1 MLTNLMDAIRAGY
14 NSNGKCQSFLLKM
27 TGGDARDIL
36 VEYEKME
43 KELADLRAA
52 QRPDSA
58 RQVEFARG
66 VIDEQYER
74 IADLERDNETLRRG
88 RDHAIK
94 STQDMMTVIRQRDH
108 EIAELKRKLASVTEM
123 NDSNDALLAEKCD
136 LLEGMNA
143 ENAALHAQVR
153 DLKTKLANA
162 NKSIADKVSLLEHTI
177 DEKNDAQREV
187 FRLRGELSLWKAK
200 AEAKHD
206 PLTPALLQLVDKRKQ
221 EIKQKDIQ
229 IRGLQMQVEAL
240 ERDATKTAEARELDD
255 KTMAN
260 LNRALISRNR
270 EIEGLRYVL
279 DEKSKVIDEITAAN
293 EQLSAKVAAYAQTIA
308 EQNEAN
314 KKLSQRLLETNSR
327 DNERIRELQA
337 RIERARTGDNTSI
350 HQLRYEVRR
359 LTEIEMSLREKV
371 RKKDKVIQSLQNG
384 LRAKTETIRNLN
396 AQLGQV
402 MEQTRFGLID

>member
-36 VEYEKME
+36 NEFDKME

-66 VIDEQYER
+66 VIDEQYQK

-94 STQDMMTVIRQRDH
+94 STQDMMTVIRQRDR
-108 EIAELKRKLASVTEM
+108 EIA
-123 NDSNDALLAEKCD
+123 
-136 LLEGMNA
+136 
-143 ENAALHAQVR
+143 

-162 NKSIADKVSLLEHTI
+162 NQSIADKVSLLEHTLN
-177 DEKNDAQREV
+177 EKSDAEREV
-187 FRLRGELSLWKAK
+187 FRLRGEVALWQAK
-200 AEAKHD
+200 AEAKFD
-206 PLTPALLQLVDKRKQ
+206 PMTPALLQLVDKQ
-221 EIKQKDIQ
+221 EHEIKEKNIQ

-260 LNRALISRNR
+260 LNRALIARNR
-270 EIEGLRYVL
+270 EIEGLRYAL
-279 DEKSKVIDEITAAN
+279 DEKSKAIDEVVAAN
-293 EQLSAKVAAYAQTIA
+293 EQLSAKIAAYAQTIA

-314 KKLSQRLLETNSR
+314 KELSRRLLESNSR
-327 DNERIRELQA
+327 DNERIKELQA
-337 RIERARTGDNTSI
+337 CIERARTGDNTSI
-350 HQLRYEVRR
+350 HQLRFEVRR
-359 LTEIEMSLREKV
+359 LTEINLSLRRKLQ
-371 RKKDKVIQSLQNG
+371 KKDKIIEGLQKG
-384 LRAKTETIRNLN
+384 LNAKTETIRNLN
-396 AQLGQV
+396 ARLGHMAEPNSLAIV
-402 MEQTRFGLID
+402 IHSLTEED

>member
-36 VEYEKME
+36 SEFDKME

-58 RQVEFARG
+58 RQVESARG
-66 VIDEQYER
+66 VIDEQYQK

-108 EIAELKRKLASVTEM
+108 EIAELKRKLA
-123 NDSNDALLAEKCD
+123 
-136 LLEGMNA
+136 
-143 ENAALHAQVR
+143 
-153 DLKTKLANA
+153 NA
-162 NKSIADKVSLLEHTI
+162 NQSIADKVSLLERTI
-177 DEKNDAQREV
+177 NEENEAHREV
-187 FRLRGELSLWKAK
+187 FRLRGEVSMWKAK
-200 AEAKHD
+200 AEAKND
-206 PLTPALLQLVDKRKQ
+206 PLTPALMQLVDKQKQ

-260 LNRALISRNR
+260 LNRALIARNR
-270 EIEGLRYVL
+270 EIEGLRYAL
-279 DEKSKVIDEITAAN
+279 DEKSKAIDEVVAAN
-293 EQLSAKVAAYAQTIA
+293 EQLSAKIAAYAQTIA

-314 KKLSQRLLETNSR
+314 KELSRRLLESNSR
-327 DNERIRELQA
+327 DNERIKELQA
-337 RIERARTGDNTSI
+337 CIERARTGDNTSI
-350 HQLRYEVRR
+350 HQLRFEVRR
-359 LTEIEMSLREKV
+359 LTEINLSLRRKLQ
-371 RKKDKVIQSLQNG
+371 KKDKIIEGLQKG
-384 LRAKTETIRNLN
+384 LNAKTETIRNLN
-396 AQLGQV
+396 ARLGHMAEPNSLAIV
-402 MEQTRFGLID
+402 IHSLTEED

>member
-36 VEYEKME
+36 NEFDKME

-66 VIDEQYER
+66 VIDEQYQK

-108 EIAELKRKLASVTEM
+108 EIAELKRKLA
-123 NDSNDALLAEKCD
+123 
-136 LLEGMNA
+136 
-143 ENAALHAQVR
+143 
-153 DLKTKLANA
+153 NA
-162 NKSIADKVSLLEHTI
+162 NQSIADKVSLLERTI
-177 DEKNDAQREV
+177 NEENDAHREV
-187 FRLRGELSLWKAK
+187 FRLRGEVSMWKAK
-200 AEAKHD
+200 AEAKND
-206 PLTPALLQLVDKRKQ
+206 PLTPALMQLVDKQKQ

-240 ERDATKTAEARELDD
+240 ERNATKTAEARELDD

-260 LNRALISRNR
+260 LNRALIARNR
-270 EIEGLRYVL
+270 EIEGLRYAL
-279 DEKSKVIDEITAAN
+279 DEKSKAIDEVVAAN
-293 EQLSAKVAAYAQTIA
+293 EQLSAKIAAYAQTIA

-314 KKLSQRLLETNSR
+314 KELSRRLLESNSR
-327 DNERIRELQA
+327 DNERIKELQA

-350 HQLRYEVRR
+350 HQLRFEVRR
-359 LTEIEMSLREKV
+359 LTEIERSLREKV
-371 RKKDKVIQSLQNG
+371 RKKDKIIEGLQKG
-384 LRAKTETIRNLN
+384 LNAKTETIRNLN
-396 AQLGQV
+396 AQLGQI

>member
-1 MLTNLMDAIRAGY
+1 MLTNLIETIRVGY
-14 NSNGKCQSFLLKM
+14 NSHGKFENFMVGLNGV
-27 TGGDARDIL
+27 DARNIL
-36 VEYEKME
+36 DEYAEMQ
-43 KELADLRAA
+43 KELADLRAFRSTA
-52 QRPDSA
+52 ASH
-58 RQVEFARG
+58 QVEFARQ
-66 VIDEQYER
+66 VVDEQYER

-359 LTEIEMSLREKV
+359 LTEIELSLREKV

>member
-36 VEYEKME
+36 NEFDKME

-108 EIAELKRKLASVTEM
+108 EIAELK
-123 NDSNDALLAEKCD
+123 
-136 LLEGMNA
+136 
-143 ENAALHAQVR
+143 H
-153 DLKTKLANA
+153 
-162 NKSIADKVSLLEHTI
+162 
-177 DEKNDAQREV
+177 
-187 FRLRGELSLWKAK
+187 ELSLWKAK

-206 PLTPALLQLVDKRKQ
+206 PMTPALLQLVHKQEQ
-221 EIKQKDIQ
+221 EIKEKNIK

-270 EIEGLRYVL
+270 EIEGLRYAL
-279 DEKSKVIDEITAAN
+279 DEKSKAIDEIAAAN
-293 EQLSAKVAAYAQTIA
+293 EQLSAKVVAYAQTIA

-314 KKLSQRLLETNSR
+314 KNLSQRLLESNSR
-327 DNERIRELQA
+327 DNERIKELQA
-337 RIERARTGDNTSI
+337 RLERARTGDIASI

-359 LTEIEMSLREKV
+359 LTEIELSLREKV
-371 RKKDKVIQSLQNG
+371 RRKNKAIENLQNG

-396 AQLGQV
+396 TKLGQI

>member
-36 VEYEKME
+36 NEFDKME

-66 VIDEQYER
+66 VIDEQYQK

-108 EIAELKRKLASVTEM
+108 EIAELKRKLA
-123 NDSNDALLAEKCD
+123 
-136 LLEGMNA
+136 
-143 ENAALHAQVR
+143 
-153 DLKTKLANA
+153 NA
-162 NKSIADKVSLLEHTI
+162 NESIADKVSLLERTI
-177 DEKNDAQREV
+177 NEENEAHREV
-187 FRLRGELSLWKAK
+187 FRLRGEVSMWKAK

-206 PLTPALLQLVDKRKQ
+206 PMTPALLQLVDKQKQ

-229 IRGLQMQVEAL
+229 IRGLQMQVETL

-260 LNRALISRNR
+260 LNRALIARNR
-270 EIEGLRYVL
+270 EIEGLRYAL
-279 DEKSKVIDEITAAN
+279 DEKSKAIDEVVAAN
-293 EQLSAKVAAYAQTIA
+293 EQLSAKIAAYAQTIA

-314 KKLSQRLLETNSR
+314 KELSRRLLESNSR

-350 HQLRYEVRR
+350 HQLRFEVRR
-359 LTEIEMSLREKV
+359 LTEIERSLREKV
-371 RKKDKVIQSLQNG
+371 RKKDKIIEGLQKG
-384 LRAKTETIRNLN
+384 LNAKTETIRNLN
-396 AQLGQV
+396 AQLGQI
-402 MEQTRFGLID
+402 MEQTHFGLID

>member
-36 VEYEKME
+36 NEFDKME

-66 VIDEQYER
+66 VIDEQYQK

-94 STQDMMTVIRQRDH
+94 STQDMMTIIRQRDH
-108 EIAELKRKLASVTEM
+108 EIAELKRKLA
-123 NDSNDALLAEKCD
+123 
-136 LLEGMNA
+136 
-143 ENAALHAQVR
+143 
-153 DLKTKLANA
+153 NA
-162 NKSIADKVSLLEHTI
+162 NQSIADKVSLLERTI
-177 DEKNDAQREV
+177 NEENDAHREV
-187 FRLRGELSLWKAK
+187 FRLRGEVSMWKAK
-200 AEAKHD
+200 AEAKND
-206 PLTPALLQLVDKRKQ
+206 PLTPALMQLVDKQKQ

-260 LNRALISRNR
+260 LNRALIARNR
-270 EIEGLRYVL
+270 EIEGLRYAL
-279 DEKSKVIDEITAAN
+279 DEKSKAIDEVVAAN
-293 EQLSAKVAAYAQTIA
+293 EQLSAKIAAYAQTIA

-314 KKLSQRLLETNSR
+314 KQLSQRLLESNSR

-337 RIERARTGDNTSI
+337 RIERARAGDNTSI
-350 HQLRYEVRR
+350 HQLRFEVRR
-359 LTEIEMSLREKV
+359 LTEINLSLRRKLQ
-371 RKKDKVIQSLQNG
+371 KKDKIIEGLQKG
-384 LRAKTETIRNLN
+384 LNVKTETIRNLN
-396 AQLGQV
+396 ARLGQI